1 MFSRITGTRPKTDG
15 SIDGVNPLQKLDG
28 KKPQHIDQFRLTNK
42 AAGENTKKIKA
53 DWHDSITTA
62 HKMLVNVNTELDS
75 ILAEL
80 DDISEALKNLGKKT
94 GSDGAVNR
102 FNNVKKEIRIASETA
117 NRFVDSFN
125 RSLPPRLVK
134 AGSAIEK
141 LTKKDF
147 EKLEK
152 QLDKDKVQKIKNT
165 FAKIKAL
172 EQNVKNNFQ
181 GADQPADPSGKKKSQ
196 RVPDRKDLLA
206 DSSDDSSSVIGTV
219 SDEYSSYDPDFSKS
233 YDKTKK
239 KANSASSD
247 DSSSVIGTV
256 SDESSSEASDSK
268 KPSDNERKKADS
280 SSESSYLDDKN

>member
-15 SIDGVNPLQKLDG
+15 SIDGVNPLKKLDG

-102 FNNVKKEIRIASETA
+102 FNNVQKEIKFASETA
-117 NRFVDSFN
+117 NRFVYSFN
-125 RSLPPRLVK
+125 KDLPPRLVK

-141 LTKKDF
+141 LTPKDF
-147 EKLEK
+147 DKLEK
-152 QLDKDKVQKIKNT
+152 KIGKNKVQKIKNT
-165 FAKIKAL
+165 FEKIKTL

-219 SDEYSSYDPDFSKS
+219 SDE
-233 YDKTKK
+233 
-239 KANSASSD
+239 
-247 DSSSVIGTV
+247 
-256 SDESSSEASDSK
+256 SSSEASDSK
-268 KPSDNERKKADS
+268 KSSDNERKKADS
-280 SSESSYLDDKN
+280 SSESSYIED

>member
-1 MFSRITGTRPKTDG
+1 MPNRITGKKPKTDAP
-15 SIDGVNPLQKLDG
+15 IDGVNPSEKPDG
-28 KKPQHIDQFRLTNK
+28 KKPQLIDQFRLFNK

-80 DDISEALKNLGKKT
+80 DEISEALKNLGKKT
-94 GSDGAVNR
+94 GLGDAVNK
-102 FNNVKKEIRIASETA
+102 FNDVQKEIKLASETA

-141 LTKKDF
+141 FTKKDF
-147 EKLEK
+147 EKLEEK
-152 QLDKDKVQKIKNT
+152 LGKDKVKRIKNT
-165 FAKIKAL
+165 FAKIRAL

-181 GADQPADPSGKKKSQ
+181 DPDQPADHSVKKKSQ
-196 RVPDRKDLLA
+196 KARHGQDVSRE
-206 DSSDDSSSVIGTV
+206 SSDNSSSEVSTASEGSSSHDSKFDTTEEKSNSSSSDGSSSVTR
-219 SDEYSSYDPDFSKS
+219 
-233 YDKTKK
+233 
-239 KANSASSD
+239 
-247 DSSSVIGTV
+247 TV

-268 KPSDNERKKADS
+268 KSSDNERTKADLS
-280 SSESSYLDDKN
+280 ASSYFDE

>member
-15 SIDGVNPLQKLDG
+15 SIDGVNPLKKLDG
-28 KKPQHIDQFRLTNK
+28 EKPQPIDQFRLTNK

-102 FNNVKKEIRIASETA
+102 FNNVKKEIKLASETA

-134 AGSAIEK
+134 AGSAIGK
-141 LTKKDF
+141 LTPKDF
-147 EKLEK
+147 DKLEK

-219 SDEYSSYDPDFSKS
+219 SDESSSYDPDFSKS
-233 YDKTKK
+233 HDKTKK
-239 KANSASSD
+239 KAN
-247 DSSSVIGTV
+247 
-256 SDESSSEASDSK
+256 SSSEASDSK
-268 KPSDNERKKADS
+268 KSSDNERKKADS
-280 SSESSYLDDKN
+280 SSESSYIDD